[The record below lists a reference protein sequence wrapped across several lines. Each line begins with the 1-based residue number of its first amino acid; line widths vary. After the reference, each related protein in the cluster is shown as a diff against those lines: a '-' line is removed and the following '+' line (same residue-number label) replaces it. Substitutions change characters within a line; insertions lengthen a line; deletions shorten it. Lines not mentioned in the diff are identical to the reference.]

1 MVYYDGGEFLEI
13 VDRRKDFQVFT
24 LDRSWR
30 DLYLFCTNIRSEQEI
45 ARRFAGAL
53 SQQEVA
59 DQLGERVDAK
69 LMFREGDRFLSLAV
83 AVRPEFALLR
93 VREEKANA
101 ASEAALTATR

>member
-1 MVYYDGGEFLEI
+1 M
-13 VDRRKDFQVFT
+13 
-24 LDRSWR
+24 
-30 DLYLFCTNIRSEQEI
+30 
-45 ARRFAGAL
+45 
-53 SQQEVA
+53 
-59 DQLGERVDAK
+59 VDAK